1 MVAPAEIGSL
11 WAGGDHSGI
20 TLRAGGEVQTN
31 RRPRGTQPVI
41 QEDGEPVPTP
51 PPPLPPPPPS
61 KTGGESRKTVA
72 ILPAQAALFLRAPW
86 TSQGHKQRGEGRV
99 RRGHGIVLRDA
110 ESSKAL
116 LTLHCFARL

>member
-1 MVAPAEIGSL
+1 MVAPAGLRSL
-11 WAGGDHSGI
+11 C
-20 TLRAGGEVQTN
+20 TGGEVQTN

-51 PPPLPPPPPS
+51 TTPPPPPPS

-86 TSQGHKQRGEGRV
+86 NSQGHKQRGVGRV
-99 RRGHGIVLRDA
+99 RREHGIVLRDA
-110 ESSKAL
+110 AE
-116 LTLHCFARL
+116 